1 MNTVFFVNP
10 IYQVRNMLRKKP
22 SDFMPFVDGAA
33 KQPFLAANEEDIFSN
48 QKLIANVKLM
58 RNYGILVLF
67 VNFVANY
74 FQDLTYSLFITGISC
89 TILILT
95 YFLIKDKYFIITRS
109 IFVVVVCVSIAS
121 LCYVEGVVVGDYLY
135 VFVLL
140 IISIFIYDYKETA
153 QLIFV
158 FVAILLC
165 FVFIFLLTPVHSSV
179 QRISENAER
188 LTFMTNIFAS
198 VLITCLI
205 SFIILKQNYYSSKII
220 LQEQQFF
227 NTVFNASF
235 YAEFIVDGDVMTIT
249 DCNKQSLQMFD
260 VMEKPLLLGKNI
272 DILFKDFHADKKIIE
287 LFLNKK
293 ENWQG
298 ELTCFIASGIEFPG
312 YVSIAPFI
320 HAGKLLKKITILDIT
335 ALKKTQ
341 AELVVA
347 KDKAEQAMKAK
358 SQFLSNMSHELRTPL
373 NGIIGTANL
382 LLDEASMPEQKEHFD
397 LLKFSSEHMLH
408 LINDVLDFSKIEAD
422 MMELEKVPFNTNEF
436 LHKIHSLFA
445 SQYAKKN
452 ILLEFDL
459 DSKLDRYLLGD
470 ETRLSQVLGNLIAN
484 ALKFT
489 ENGKVVVTAKMIK
502 STSKKASIYFSVKDT
517 GLGITKKQQEL
528 IFLSFTQGDTTTTR
542 KFGGTGLG
550 LSISKNII
558 GLYNG
563 EIKVESEKGK
573 GSNFYFTIDL
583 DLHLS
588 NKSFVNE
595 KVMSSLVSLENM
607 KVLIA
612 EDNLINMLVARK
624 FLKKWNIVPEE
635 AINGIEALDKFRK
648 EDFDVL
654 LIDLEMPE
662 MDGYET
668 IKEIRKINTHIPVIA
683 FTAAVYDDMQ
693 TDLIGKGFTDYI
705 QKPFRPEDLH
715 RKLSFYAKSVAG

>member
-1 MNTVFFVNP
+1 M
-10 IYQVRNMLRKKP
+10 QREKS
-22 SDFMPFVDGAA
+22 SDFMPFVENAANKPYVAA
-33 KQPFLAANEEDIFSN
+33 KFEEVSSN
-48 QKLIANVKLM
+48 QKLIANVGLM

-67 VNFVANY
+67 VNSIANY
-74 FQDLTYSLFITGISC
+74 IQDLTYSLFITSASC
-89 TILILT
+89 IILILT
-95 YFLIKDKYFIITRS
+95 HFFIKNKYFVITRS
-109 IFVVVVCVSIAS
+109 IFVVTICITISA

-140 IISIFIYDYKETA
+140 IISIFIYDYKETS

-158 FVAILLC
+158 FVATICC
-165 FVFIFLLTPVHSSV
+165 FAFIFSMAPFHSTV
-179 QRISENAER
+179 QRIGEQAER
-188 LTFMTNIFAS
+188 ITFMINIFAS
-198 VLITCLI
+198 VFITCMI
-205 SFIILKQNYYSSKII
+205 SFVILKQNYYNSKTI

-227 NTVFNASF
+227 NTVFNASA
-235 YAEFIVDGDVMTIT
+235 YSAFIIDGDIMTIT

-260 VMEKPLLLGKNI
+260 INDKHLLLGKKIN
-272 DILFKDFHADKKIIE
+272 ILFKDFNTDEKISE
-287 LFLNKK
+287 LFLSKTA
-293 ENWQG
+293 NWQG
-298 ELTCFIASGIEFPG
+298 ELTCCIASGIEFPG
-312 YVSIAPFI
+312 YISIASFL
-320 HAGKLLKKITILDIT
+320 HGDKLLKKISILDIT
-335 ALKKTQ
+335 DLKKTQ
-341 AELVVA
+341 AELVIA

-408 LINDVLDFSKIEAD
+408 LVNDVLDFSKIEAD
-422 MMELEKVPFNTNEF
+422 MMELEKEPFNTSEF
-436 LHKIHSLFA
+436 LHKIQNLFA
-445 SQYAKKN
+445 SQYAKKDVAF
-452 ILLEFDL
+452 EFDI
-459 DSKLDRYLLGD
+459 DSKLDRYFLGD
-470 ETRLSQVLGNLIAN
+470 ETRLSQVLSNLIAN

-489 ENGKVVVTAKMIK
+489 EKGKVIVTAKMIK
-502 STSKKASIYFSVKDT
+502 ATSKKASIYFSVKDT

-583 DLHLS
+583 DLYLS

-595 KVMSSLVSLENM
+595 KIMSTLVSLDNM

-612 EDNLINMLVARK
+612 EDNQINMLVARK
-624 FLKKWNIVPEE
+624 FLKKWNIIPDEAVNGEE
-635 AINGIEALDKFRK
+635 AMAKFEEK
-648 EDFDVL
+648 EFDLL

-662 MDGYET
+662 MDGYQVIE
-668 IKEIRKINTHIPVIA
+668 EIRKRNADIPVIA

-693 TDLIGKGFTDYI
+693 TDLISKGFTDYI

-715 RKLSFYAKSVAG
+715 RKLSQYASMKV

>member
-1 MNTVFFVNP
+1 M
-10 IYQVRNMLRKKP
+10 QVKKAA
-22 SDFMPFVDGAA
+22 DFMPFVDNAA
-33 KQPFLAANEEDIFSN
+33 KQPYLGAKSQGLSGN

-67 VNFVANY
+67 LNFIANY
-74 FQDLTYSLFITGISC
+74 FQDLNYSLFITGTSC
-89 TILILT
+89 SVLILT
-95 YFLIKDKYFIITRS
+95 HFLIKDKYFVITRA
-109 IFVVVVCVSIAS
+109 IFVVIICVSIAS

-158 FVAILLC
+158 FVSILLC
-165 FVFIFLLTPVHSSV
+165 FAFIFLLAPVHSSV
-179 QRISENAER
+179 QRIGEHAER
-188 LTFMTNIFAS
+188 LTFMINIFAS
-198 VLITCLI
+198 VLITCII
-205 SFIILKQNYYSSKII
+205 SFVVLKQNYYNSKII
-220 LQEQQFF
+220 LQEQKFF
-227 NTVFNASF
+227 NTVFNASS
-235 YAEFIVDGDVMTIT
+235 YAAFIIDGETMAIT
-249 DCNKQSLQMFD
+249 DCNKQSLLMFD
-260 VMEKPLLLGKNI
+260 VNEKPLLLGKNI
-272 DILFKDFHADKKIIE
+272 NILFKDFLTDEKSSEI
-287 LFLNKK
+287 FLNKLD
-293 ENWQG
+293 NWQG
-298 ELTCFIASGIEFPG
+298 EVNCCLASGIEFPG
-312 YVSIAPFI
+312 YVSMASFL
-320 HAGKLLKKITILDIT
+320 HGDKLLKKISILDIKD
-335 ALKKTQ
+335 LKKTQ
-341 AELVVA
+341 AELVIA
-347 KDKAEQAMKAK
+347 KEKAEQAMKAK

-408 LINDVLDFSKIEAD
+408 LVNDVLDFSKIEAD
-422 MMELEKVPFNTNEF
+422 MMELEKTPFNTNEF
-436 LHKIHSLFA
+436 LHKIQNLFA
-445 SQYAKKN
+445 SQYAKKDV
-452 ILLEFDL
+452 LLEFDI
-459 DSKLDRYLLGD
+459 DVKLDRYFLGD
-470 ETRLSQVLGNLIAN
+470 ETRLSQVLSNLIAN

-502 STSKKASIYFSVKDT
+502 ATSKKASIYFSIKDT

-563 EIKVESEKGK
+563 EIRVESEKGK

-595 KVMSSLVSLENM
+595 KIMSTLVALDNM

-612 EDNLINMLVARK
+612 EDNQINMLVARK
-624 FLKKWNIVPEE
+624 FLKKWNIVPDEALNGLE
-635 AINGIEALDKFRK
+635 AIAKFEEK
-648 EDFDVL
+648 EFEVL

-662 MDGYET
+662 MDGYQV
-668 IKEIRKINTHIPVIA
+668 IAEIRKRNPHIPVIA

-693 TDLIGKGFTDYI
+693 TDLISKGFTDYI

-715 RKLSFYAKSVAG
+715 RKLSQYASVKV

>member
-1 MNTVFFVNP
+1 M
-10 IYQVRNMLRKKP
+10 QKEDS
-22 SDFMPFVDGAA
+22 SDFMPFVENTLKQSHIA
-33 KQPFLAANEEDIFSN
+33 KGEDIPSN

-67 VNFVANY
+67 VNSIANY
-74 FQDLTYSLFITGISC
+74 FQDLTYSLFITSVSC
-89 TILILT
+89 SILILT
-95 YFLIKDKYFIITRS
+95 SFFIKKKYFSITRS
-109 IFVVVVCVSIAS
+109 VFVVTVCISISA

-135 VFVLL
+135 AFVLL

-158 FVAILLC
+158 FVTTLC
-165 FVFIFLLTPVHSSV
+165 CFAFIFSMAPFHSTV
-179 QRISENAER
+179 QRIGEEAER
-188 LTFMTNIFAS
+188 ITFMINIFAS
-198 VLITCLI
+198 VFITCMI
-205 SFIILKQNYYSSKII
+205 SLVILKQNYYNSKII

-227 NTVFNASF
+227 NTVFDASS
-235 YAEFIVDGDVMTIT
+235 YAAFIIDGNTMVIT
-249 DCNKQSLQMFD
+249 DCNKQSLLMFD
-260 VMEKPLLLGKNI
+260 INDKPILLGKSI
-272 DILFKDFHADKKIIE
+272 GILFKDFHIDEKFPE

-298 ELTCFIASGIEFPG
+298 ELTCCIASGIEFPG
-312 YVSIAPFI
+312 YVSIAPFL
-320 HAGKLLKKITILDIT
+320 HNDKLLKKVTILDISD
-335 ALKKTQ
+335 LKKTQ

-408 LINDVLDFSKIEAD
+408 LVNDVLDFSKIEAD
-422 MMELEKVPFNTNEF
+422 MMALEKVPFNTNEF
-436 LHKIHSLFA
+436 LHKIQNLFA
-445 SQYAKKN
+445 SQYVRKG
-452 ILLEFDL
+452 IILEFDI
-459 DSKLDRYLLGD
+459 DPKLDRHFLGD
-470 ETRLSQVLGNLIAN
+470 ETRLSQVLSNLIAN

-489 ENGKVVVTAKMIK
+489 EHGKVVVTAKMIK

-558 GLYNG
+558 GMYNG
-563 EIKVESEKGK
+563 EIKVESERGK

-595 KVMSSLVSLENM
+595 KIMSTLVSLDNM

-612 EDNLINMLVARK
+612 EDNQINMLVARK

-635 AINGIEALDKFRK
+635 AVNGIEALAKF
-648 EDFDVL
+648 EEMEFELL

-662 MDGYET
+662 MDGYQVIE
-668 IKEIRKINTHIPVIA
+668 EIRKRNADIPVIA

-693 TDLIGKGFTDYI
+693 TDLILKGFTDYI

-715 RKLSFYAKSVAG
+715 RKLSQYASVKV

>member
-1 MNTVFFVNP
+1 M
-10 IYQVRNMLRKKP
+10 QREKS
-22 SDFMPFVDGAA
+22 SDFMPFVEN
-33 KQPFLAANEEDIFSN
+33 AANKPYLAEKFERVSSS
-48 QKLIANVKLM
+48 QKLIANVNLM
-58 RNYGILVLF
+58 RNYAMLVLF
-67 VNFVANY
+67 VNSIANY
-74 FQDLTYSLFITGISC
+74 TQDLTYSLFITSVSC
-89 TILILT
+89 AILILT
-95 YFLIKDKYFIITRS
+95 YFFIKDKYFVITRS
-109 IFVVVVCVSIAS
+109 IFVVTICITLST

-135 VFVLL
+135 AFVLL
-140 IISIFIYDYKETA
+140 IISIFIYDYKETS

-158 FVAILLC
+158 FVATICC
-165 FVFIFLLTPVHSSV
+165 FAFIFSMAPFHSTV
-179 QRISENAER
+179 QRIGEQAER
-188 LTFMTNIFAS
+188 ITFMINIFAS

-205 SFIILKQNYYSSKII
+205 SFVILKQNYYNSKTI

-227 NTVFNASF
+227 NTVFNAS
-235 YAEFIVDGDVMTIT
+235 YYSAFIIDGDTMAIT

-260 VMEKPLLLGKNI
+260 INEKPILLGKSI
-272 DILFKDFHADKKIIE
+272 GILFKDFHTNEKVSE
-287 LFLNKK
+287 LLLSKTA
-293 ENWQG
+293 NWQG
-298 ELTCFIASGIEFPG
+298 ELTCHIASGIEFPG
-312 YVSIAPFI
+312 YVSIAPFL
-320 HAGKLLKKITILDIT
+320 HGDKLLKKISILDIT
-335 ALKKTQ
+335 DLKKTQ
-341 AELVVA
+341 AELLVA
-347 KDKAEQAMKAK
+347 KDRAEQAMKAK

-397 LLKFSSEHMLH
+397 LLKYSSEHMLH

-422 MMELEKVPFNTNEF
+422 MMALEKVPFNTNEF
-436 LHKIHSLFA
+436 LHKIHNLFA

-452 ILLEFDL
+452 ILLEFDI
-459 DSKLDRYLLGD
+459 DAKLDRYFLGD
-470 ETRLSQVLGNLIAN
+470 ETRLSQVLSNLIAN

-489 ENGKVVVTAKMIK
+489 EQGKVVVSAKMIK

-517 GLGITKKQQEL
+517 GLGITTKQQEL

-558 GLYNG
+558 SLYNG
-563 EIKVESEKGK
+563 EIKVESEKGR

-595 KVMSSLVSLENM
+595 KIMSSLVSLDNM

-612 EDNLINMLVARK
+612 EDNQINMLVARK
-624 FLKKWNIVPEE
+624 FLKKWNIIPD
-635 AINGIEALDKFRK
+635 EALNGVEAMAKFEEK
-648 EDFDVL
+648 EFDLL

-662 MDGYET
+662 MDGYQVIE
-668 IKEIRKINTHIPVIA
+668 EIRKTNADIPVIA

-693 TDLIGKGFTDYI
+693 TDLISKGFTDYI

-715 RKLSFYAKSVAG
+715 RKLSQYASVKV

>member
-1 MNTVFFVNP
+1 
-10 IYQVRNMLRKKP
+10 
-22 SDFMPFVDGAA
+22 MPFVNDEA
-33 KQPFLAANEEDIFSN
+33 KKPYLMATFEDASGN
-48 QKLIANVKLM
+48 HKLIANVNLM
-58 RNYGILVLF
+58 RNYAILVLF
-67 VNFVANY
+67 VNCIANY
-74 FQDLTYSLFITGISC
+74 FQDLTYSLFITGASC

-95 YFLIKDKYFIITRS
+95 HLLIKNKYFGITRS
-109 IFVVVVCVSIAS
+109 IFVITICISISALS
-121 LCYVEGVVVGDYLY
+121 YVEGVVVGDYLY

-153 QLIFV
+153 QLVFV
-158 FVAILLC
+158 FVATICC
-165 FVFIFLLTPVHSSV
+165 FAFIFSLAPFHSSL
-179 QRISENAER
+179 QRIGEQAER
-188 LTFMTNIFAS
+188 LTFMINIFAS

-205 SFIILKQNYYSSKII
+205 SFVILKQNHYNSKII
-220 LQEQQFF
+220 LKEQQFF
-227 NTVFNASF
+227 NTVFNASS
-235 YAEFIVDGDVMTIT
+235 YAAFIVDGDTMIIT

-260 VMEKPLLLGKNI
+260 INDKSLLLEKRI
-272 DILFKDFHADKKIIE
+272 DILFKDINIDE
-287 LFLNKK
+287 RSTLLNLNKK

-298 ELTCFIASGIEFPG
+298 ELSCCIASGIEFPG
-312 YVSIAPFI
+312 YVSIASFL
-320 HAGKLLKKITILDIT
+320 HGDQLLKKITILDISD
-335 ALKKTQ
+335 LKKTQ
-341 AELVVA
+341 AELEIA

-408 LINDVLDFSKIEAD
+408 LVNDVLDFSKIEAD
-422 MMELEKVPFNTNEF
+422 MMALEKVPFNSSEF
-436 LHKIHSLFA
+436 LLKMHNLFG

-452 ILLEFDL
+452 IVLEFDI
-459 DSKLDRYLLGD
+459 DPKLDRYFLGD
-470 ETRLSQVLGNLIAN
+470 ETRLSQVLSNLIAN

-489 ENGKVVVTAKMIK
+489 EQGKVVVTAKMVK
-502 STSKKASIYFSVKDT
+502 STSQKASIYFSIKDT

-558 GLYNG
+558 SLYNG

-595 KVMSSLVSLENM
+595 KIMSSLVSLDNM

-612 EDNLINMLVARK
+612 EDNQINMLVTRK
-624 FLKKWNIVPEE
+624 FLKKWNIMPDE
-635 AINGIEALDKFRK
+635 AVNGVEALAKF
-648 EDFDVL
+648 EEQEFDLL

-662 MDGYET
+662 MDGYQLIE
-668 IKEIRKINTHIPVIA
+668 EIRKRNDAIPVIA

-693 TDLIGKGFTDYI
+693 LDLISKGFTDYI

-715 RKLSFYAKSVAG
+715 RKLSQYGSVKV

>member
-1 MNTVFFVNP
+1 M
-10 IYQVRNMLRKKP
+10 QREKS
-22 SDFMPFVDGAA
+22 SDFMPVVAGVA
-33 KQPFLAANEEDIFSN
+33 KQSYLATNLEDTSSNE
-48 QKLIANVKLM
+48 KLIANVKLM

-67 VNFVANY
+67 VNSIANY
-74 FQDLTYSLFITGISC
+74 FQDLTYSLFFTSISC
-89 TILILT
+89 SILILT
-95 YFLIKDKYFIITRS
+95 HFFIKDTHFRITRS
-109 IFVVVVCVSIAS
+109 IFVVTVCMSISA

-135 VFVLL
+135 AFVLL

-158 FVAILLC
+158 FVATICC
-165 FVFIFLLTPVHSSV
+165 FAFIFSMAPFHSTV
-179 QRISENAER
+179 QRIGEQAER
-188 LTFMTNIFAS
+188 ITFMINIFAS
-198 VLITCLI
+198 VFITCMI
-205 SFIILKQNYYSSKII
+205 SFVILKQNYYNSKNI

-227 NTVFNASF
+227 NTVFNASS
-235 YAEFIVDGDVMTIT
+235 YAAFIIDGDTMAIT
-249 DCNKQSLQMFD
+249 DCNKQSLHMFD
-260 VMEKPLLLGKNI
+260 VHDKPFLLGKSINL
-272 DILFKDFHADKKIIE
+272 LFKDFNTDEKISQ
-287 LFLNKK
+287 LFLTKK

-298 ELTCFIASGIEFPG
+298 ELTCCIASGIEFPG
-312 YVSIAPFI
+312 YVSIAPFL
-320 HAGKLLKKITILDIT
+320 HGNKQLKKVTILDIT

-341 AELVVA
+341 AELVIA

-422 MMELEKVPFNTNEF
+422 MMALEKAPFNANEF
-436 LHKIHSLFA
+436 LHKIHNLFA
-445 SQYAKKN
+445 SQYTTKGIA
-452 ILLEFDL
+452 LEFDI
-459 DSKLDRYLLGD
+459 DPKLDRNFLGD

-489 ENGKVVVTAKMIK
+489 EQGKVVITAKMVK

-583 DLHLS
+583 DLYLS

-612 EDNLINMLVARK
+612 EDNQINMLVARK
-624 FLKKWNIVPEE
+624 FLKKWSIVPKE
-635 AINGIEALDKFRK
+635 ALNGIEAIDKFK
-648 EDFDVL
+648 QEDFDVL

-715 RKLSFYAKSVAG
+715 RKLSYYAKSIV

>member
-1 MNTVFFVNP
+1 M
-10 IYQVRNMLRKKP
+10 QREKS
-22 SDFMPFVDGAA
+22 SDFMPFVENAL
-33 KQPFLAANEEDIFSN
+33 KQSRLTKGEDISSN

-67 VNFVANY
+67 VNSIANY
-74 FQDLTYSLFITGISC
+74 FQDLTYSLFITSISC

-95 YFLIKDKYFIITRS
+95 HFFIKDKYFVITRF
-109 IFVVVVCVSIAS
+109 IFVVTICISISA

-153 QLIFV
+153 QLVFV
-158 FVAILLC
+158 FVATICC
-165 FVFIFLLTPVHSSV
+165 FAFIFSLTPFHSTV
-179 QRISENAER
+179 QRIGEQSER
-188 LTFMTNIFAS
+188 ITFMINIFAS

-205 SFIILKQNYYSSKII
+205 SFVILKQNYYNSKTI

-227 NTVFNASF
+227 NTVFNASS
-235 YAEFIVDGDVMTIT
+235 YAAFIIDGDTKAIK
-249 DCNKQSLQMFD
+249 DCNKQSLLMFD
-260 VMEKPLLLGKNI
+260 INDKPLLLGKSI
-272 DILFKDFHADKKIIE
+272 DILFKDFYTNEKIAE

-293 ENWQG
+293 QNWQG
-298 ELTCFIASGIEFPG
+298 ELTCCIASGIEFPG
-312 YVSIAPFI
+312 YVSIASFL
-320 HAGKLLKKITILDIT
+320 HGDKLLKKISILDIT
-335 ALKKTQ
+335 DLKKTQ

-408 LINDVLDFSKIEAD
+408 LVNDVLDFSKIEAD
-422 MMELEKVPFNTNEF
+422 MMELEKAPFNTNDF
-436 LHKIHSLFA
+436 LQKIHNLFA

-452 ILLEFDL
+452 ITLEFDI
-459 DSKLDRYLLGD
+459 DSKLNRYFLGD
-470 ETRLSQVLGNLIAN
+470 ETRLSQVLSNLIAN

-489 ENGKVVVTAKMIK
+489 EQGRVVVTAKMVK

-558 GLYNG
+558 SLYNG
-563 EIKVESEKGK
+563 EIKVESEKGN

-583 DLHLS
+583 DLYLS

-595 KVMSSLVSLENM
+595 KVMSSLVSLDNM

-612 EDNLINMLVARK
+612 EDNQINMLVARK

-635 AINGIEALDKFRK
+635 AINGIEALAKFEEK
-648 EDFDVL
+648 EFELL

-662 MDGYET
+662 MDGYQV
-668 IKEIRKINTHIPVIA
+668 IAEIRKRNVDIPVIA

-693 TDLIGKGFTDYI
+693 TDLISKGFTDYI

-715 RKLSFYAKSVAG
+715 RKLSQYASVKV